1 MGPGPKNG
9 KAFFIEIFDEK
20 TAIDRK
26 KLLDRPAPKY
36 AIMEIAASPRAK
48 IAHSRRLVKPS
59 RRTVVSNFHARSVCP
74 IDCLNGFAAFDRKK
88 QLDKL
93 AGGMIQ

>member
-9 KAFFIEIFDEK
+9 KVFFIEIFDRK
-20 TAIDRK
+20 SAIDRK

-59 RRTVVSNFHARSVCP
+59 RRTVVSNFHARSICP
-74 IDCLNGFAAFDRKK
+74 IDCLNGSGPFNRKK
-88 QLDKL
+88 QLDTL
-93 AGGMIQ
+93 AGAML